1 MKVVLRNKIGQTKE
15 CKIGFSWTN
24 LFFGWLTPLFRGDYK
39 NFAIQLVVQLFTFS
53 ISVLVFPFFY
63 NKQYINGLLE
73 KNFYPINEESKRIL
87 IENGFLL
94 AENPEE
100 IN

>member
-1 MKVVLRNKIGQTKE
+1 MKVLLRNQIGQIKE

-24 LFFGWLTPLFRGDYK
+24 LFFGWLTPLVRGDYK
-39 NFAIQLVVQLFTFS
+39 NFAIQLVVQLLTFS

-73 KNFYPINEESKRIL
+73 KGYYPADENTGRIL
-87 IENGFLL
+87 VEKGYLVTNDKNI
-94 AENPEE
+94 
-100 IN
+100 